1 MDNNQSNA
9 NQNGSNQNKHD
20 SQSEQYILNTIN
32 KGLKM
37 GMDSISTISEKVG
50 DSNFKDDLIYQYN
63 QYNDILNR
71 VNTELQNF
79 NDIPSEL
86 PPMQKAMGYMEI
98 QMGTM
103 NDKSNSHIAEML
115 IKGTNMGIIEGVKL
129 KNQNPNANQTIQTI
143 LDDFISFQE
152 NTVEKLKKYL

>member
-1 MDNNQSNA
+1 MGN
-9 NQNGSNQNKHD
+9 
-20 SQSEQYILNTIN
+20 EQYILNTVN

-50 DSNFKDDLIYQYN
+50 DENFKDDLIYQYN

-71 VNTELQNF
+71 VNNELQNF
-79 NDIPSEL
+79 NDLPSEL
-86 PPMQKAMGYMEI
+86 PPMQKVMGYMDI
-98 QMGTM
+98 QMSTI

-129 KNQNPNANQTIQTI
+129 LNQNPDADEEVKNVLNK
-143 LDDFISFQE
+143 FIKFQE
-152 NTVEKLKKYL
+152 NTVEQLKKYL